1 MTDKDIRWGILAT
14 GGIAQTLAGDM
25 FLAGVTISAVA
36 SRSLD
41 SAQAFAE
48 RYGIPTAHGDYP
60 SLAADPDVD
69 AVYIATPHPMHAE
82 WALAM
87 IDAGKHVLV
96 EKSFT
101 VERAEAEQ
109 IRDRARAKG
118 VLVMEAM
125 WTRYLPHMARI
136 HEIIAAGT
144 LGELRGLIA
153 DHSQKLPSDPAHRIN
168 ARELGGGALLDLT
181 IYPISFAFDLFGTP
195 ETVKAQ
201 AVMGPTGVDV
211 VDAIS
216 FGYGNGALASL
227 YATSQAA
234 GPNTAVVREGRQA
247 SLIRGRAGAPCI
259 ATRPPS
265 RALRAAFAAGRN
277 CSQAG
282 VGVAPRRWRR
292 NRDWPSSCSSTA
304 IRWLTMG
311 CDQPRMAATLLK
323 LPRLATSS
331 SNCKSSSV
339 TAITKSN
346 MKYSQLSATTISGA
360 PPE

>member
-1 MTDKDIRWGILAT
+1 MTDNDIRWGILAT

-25 FLAGVTISAVA
+25 NLAGVTISAVA

-101 VERAEAEQ
+101 VDRAEAEQ

-118 VLVMEAM
+118 VLAMEAM

-153 DHSQKLPSDPAHRIN
+153 DHSQKLPSDPTHRIN
-168 ARELGGGALLDLT
+168 ALELGGGALLDLT

-216 FGYGNGALASL
+216 FGYGDGALASL

-234 GPNTAVVREGRQA
+234 GPNSAVVLGTEARIEIDGVWYAPTSFRVIRPDGEVLESYQSEVLGSGRELQVLAFERYLAEGKLDSDRLGLDESVEIMGVCDEIRRQ
-247 SLIRGRAGAPCI
+247 IG
-259 ATRPPS
+259 
-265 RALRAAFAAGRN
+265 
-277 CSQAG
+277 
-282 VGVAPRRWRR
+282 
-292 NRDWPSSCSSTA
+292 
-304 IRWLTMG
+304 LT
-311 CDQPRMAATLLK
+311 
-323 LPRLATSS
+323 
-331 SNCKSSSV
+331 
-339 TAITKSN
+339 
-346 MKYSQLSATTISGA
+346 Y
-360 PPE
+360 